1 MLENE
6 TIDVVIIG
14 GGPAG
19 ISAAVW
25 CADLG
30 LSSVVLERESEPY
43 GQLHWIHN
51 PIKNY
56 LGVRV
61 RNGAELI
68 ERFEKSVRSWK
79 LRIETGAVVESVD
92 CKRRAVALAGG
103 REIAARS
110 LFIATGVRRRRL
122 GVPGEE
128 RFVGKGVLTSGAG
141 ERESVKGKRVVVV
154 GGGDA
159 AAENALLLADFAAQ
173 VYLIHRRDRLSAR
186 PEFRQAVESRMN
198 IETIFESEVIELTG
212 SHRLEHVEIKGP
224 DGSITRLPADHFIAR
239 IGVDPNSELVASQ
252 LHLDTQGYIVVD
264 AESRTSTE
272 AVYAIGDV
280 ANPTSPTIPTATGTG
295 ATAAKSLF
303 RLLSGKK
310 SL

>member
-1 MLENE
+1 MPEKE
-6 TIDVVIIG
+6 IIDVVIIG

-30 LSSVVLERESEPY
+30 LSCVVLERERKPY

-51 PIKNY
+51 PIRNY
-56 LGVRV
+56 LGARA
-61 RNGAELI
+61 RNGADLI
-68 ERFEKSVRSWK
+68 ERFDETVTSWNI
-79 LRIETGAVVESVD
+79 RIETETVVENID
-92 CKRRAVALAGG
+92 CKRRAITLGG
-103 REIAARS
+103 DREISARA
-110 LFIATGVRRRRL
+110 LFIATGVRRRTL
-122 GVPGEE
+122 GVPGED
-128 RFVGKGVLTSGAG
+128 RFAGKGILTSGAG

-173 VYLIHRRDRLSAR
+173 VYLIHRRDSLTAR

-212 SHRLEHVEIKGP
+212 SHRLEHVAIKGS
-224 DGSITRLPADHFIAR
+224 DHSVTRLPADCFIAR
-239 IGVDPNSELVASQ
+239 IGVAPNTELVTSQ
-252 LHLDTQGYIVVD
+252 LHLDPEGYIVVD
-264 AESRTSTE
+264 SECRTSTE

-280 ANPTSPTIPTATGTG
+280 ANPASPTIPTATGTG

-303 RLLSGKK
+303 RLLTAAKY
-310 SL
+310 L

>member
-1 MLENE
+1 LPEKE
-6 TIDVVIIG
+6 IIDVVIIG

-30 LSSVVLERESEPY
+30 LSCVVLERERKPY

-51 PIKNY
+51 PIRNY
-56 LGVRV
+56 LGVRA
-61 RNGAELI
+61 RNGADLI
-68 ERFEKSVRSWK
+68 ERFDETVTSWNI
-79 LRIETGAVVESVD
+79 RIETETVVENID
-92 CKRRAVALAGG
+92 CKRRAITLGG
-103 REIAARS
+103 DREISARA
-110 LFIATGVRRRRL
+110 LFIATGVRRRKL
-122 GVPGEE
+122 GVPGED
-128 RFVGKGVLTSGAG
+128 RFAGKGILTSGAG

-173 VYLIHRRDRLSAR
+173 IYLIHRRDRLTAR
-186 PEFRQAVESRMN
+186 PEFRQAVESRVN
-198 IETIFESEVIELTG
+198 IDTILESEVIELTG

-224 DGSITRLPADHFIAR
+224 EGSITRLPADHFIAR

-252 LHLDTQGYIVVD
+252 VDLDENSYILVD
-264 AESRTSTE
+264 AESHTSTE

-280 ANPTSPTIPTATGTG
+280 ANPASPTISTATGTG
-295 ATAAKSLF
+295 ATAAKSAFALIT
-303 RLLSGKK
+303 SQK
-310 SL
+310 SI

>member
-1 MLENE
+1 M
-6 TIDVVIIG
+6 IIG

-30 LSSVVLERESEPY
+30 LSSVVLDRESVPY

-56 LGVRV
+56 LGVLA

-68 ERFEKSVRSWK
+68 ERFDETVRLWNV
-79 LRIETGAVVESVD
+79 RIETGAVVVAVD
-92 CKRRAVALAGG
+92 CKQRTVALSGG
-103 REIAARS
+103 RQFSAGA
-110 LFIATGVRRRRL
+110 LFIATGVRRRKL
-122 GVPGEE
+122 GVPGEDT
-128 RFVGKGVLTSGAG
+128 FIGKGILRSGAG
-141 ERESVKGKRVVVV
+141 ERESVKGKRVVIV

-159 AAENALLLADFAAQ
+159 AAENALMLSDFADQ
-173 VYLIHRRDRLSAR
+173 VYLIHRRDQLAAR
-186 PEFRQAVESRMN
+186 PEFRQSIGSRPN
-198 IETIFESEVIELTG
+198 IETIFESQVVELTG
-212 SHRLEHVEIKGP
+212 GDRLEHVAIKRP
-224 DGSITRLPADHFIAR
+224 DQSITRLSADHFIAR
-239 IGVDPNSELVASQ
+239 IGVAPNSELVASQ
-252 LHLDTQGYIVVD
+252 LDLDPSGYILVN

-280 ANPTSPTIPTATGTG
+280 ANPTSPTISTATGTG
-295 ATAAKSLF
+295 ATAAKSVST
-303 RLLSGKK
+303 LLTSQK

>member
-1 MLENE
+1 MPEKE
-6 TIDVVIIG
+6 IIDVVIIG

-30 LSSVVLERESEPY
+30 LSCVVLERERKPY

-51 PIKNY
+51 PIRNY
-56 LGVRV
+56 LGARA
-61 RNGAELI
+61 RNGADLI
-68 ERFEKSVRSWK
+68 ERFDETVTSWNI
-79 LRIETGAVVESVD
+79 RIETETVVEKID
-92 CKRRAVALAGG
+92 CKRRAVTLGG
-103 REIAARS
+103 DREISARA
-110 LFIATGVRRRRL
+110 LFIATGVRRRKL
-122 GVPGEE
+122 GVPGED
-128 RFVGKGVLTSGAG
+128 RFAGKGILTSGAG

-252 LHLDTQGYIVVD
+252 LHLDTKGYIVVD

-280 ANPTSPTIPTATGTG
+280 ANPSSPTISTATGTG
-295 ATAAKSLF
+295 STAAKSLF